1 MIRKVSVPGKSL
13 TGPVSL
19 PASKSAAHR
28 AILCASLA
36 KGISHLSNFSFSQD
50 MEATCRAV
58 EALGVKTSLTGDTLT
73 VDSRSLFAP
82 SQAVLDCGESGSTLR
97 FLIPT
102 AAAGGVRAEFTGR
115 GRLPERP
122 IGVYLDC
129 LPQAG
134 VACRTQGG
142 LPLSISGALRPGV
155 FRLPGN
161 ISSQFITGLLLA
173 LPILNGGSEI
183 RLTSPLESA
192 GYVDMTI
199 EMMKRFGVTVTPV
212 ENGWLVPGN
221 QSYVPGIW
229 RSRETGL
236 RRLFFLAAGALS
248 QAQGSSILLRGLQK
262 HSTQGGPSGLLPVSE
277 VRG

>member
-102 AAAGGVRAEFTGR
+102 AAAGGPR
-115 GRLPERP
+115 
-122 IGVYLDC
+122 
-129 LPQAG
+129 
-134 VACRTQGG
+134 
-142 LPLSISGALRPGV
+142 
-155 FRLPGN
+155 
-161 ISSQFITGLLLA
+161 
-173 LPILNGGSEI
+173 
-183 RLTSPLESA
+183 
-192 GYVDMTI
+192 
-199 EMMKRFGVTVTPV
+199 
-212 ENGWLVPGN
+212 
-221 QSYVPGIW
+221 
-229 RSRETGL
+229 
-236 RRLFFLAAGALS
+236 
-248 QAQGSSILLRGLQK
+248 
-262 HSTQGGPSGLLPVSE
+262 
-277 VRG
+277 

>member
-58 EALGVKTSLTGDTLT
+58 EALGVKTTLTGDTLT

-115 GRLPERP
+115 
-122 IGVYLDC
+122 
-129 LPQAG
+129 A
-134 VACRTQGG
+134 ACRNA
-142 LPLSISGALRPGV
+142 LSASIWTACLRPASPAAPRAV
-155 FRLPGN
+155 FPCLSAALCSPVFSACPA
-161 ISSQFITGLLLA
+161 ISA
-173 LPILNGGSEI
+173 LN
-183 RLTSPLESA
+183 
-192 GYVDMTI
+192 
-199 EMMKRFGVTVTPV
+199 
-212 ENGWLVPGN
+212 
-221 QSYVPGIW
+221 
-229 RSRETGL
+229 
-236 RRLFFLAAGALS
+236 
-248 QAQGSSILLRGLQK
+248 
-262 HSTQGGPSGLLPVSE
+262 LLPVFCWLFPFSTAAAKS
-277 VRG
+277 V

>member
-122 IGVYLDC
+122 IWT
-129 LPQAG
+129 
-134 VACRTQGG
+134 AC
-142 LPLSISGALRPGV
+142 LRPASPAAPRAV
-155 FRLPGN
+155 FPCLSAALCGPVFSACPA
-161 ISSQFITGLLLA
+161 ISA
-173 LPILNGGSEI
+173 LN
-183 RLTSPLESA
+183 
-192 GYVDMTI
+192 
-199 EMMKRFGVTVTPV
+199 
-212 ENGWLVPGN
+212 
-221 QSYVPGIW
+221 
-229 RSRETGL
+229 
-236 RRLFFLAAGALS
+236 
-248 QAQGSSILLRGLQK
+248 
-262 HSTQGGPSGLLPVSE
+262 LLPVFCWLFPFSTAAAKS
-277 VRG
+277 V